1 VINYTINILVYIALI
16 MFVNYLNVTFPML
29 MDNGSTQC
37 LHELMYFS
45 VILHSGYFGAK
56 VSGLINALKNGDIKL

>member
-1 VINYTINILVYIALI
+1 